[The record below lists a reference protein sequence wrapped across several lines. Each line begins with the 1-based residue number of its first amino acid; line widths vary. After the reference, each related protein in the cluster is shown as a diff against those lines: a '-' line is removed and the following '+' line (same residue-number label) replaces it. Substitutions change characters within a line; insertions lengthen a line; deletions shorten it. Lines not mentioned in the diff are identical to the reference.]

1 MSRPEA
7 PTHAAGGLTAAE
19 AQRRLAAEGYNEIAR
34 PGARSALSIL
44 ADVVRQPIL
53 LLLIAGSTVYLLLG
67 DVHEALVLGTSV
79 LLVAAI
85 TVYQE
90 GKSERA
96 LAALQELTSPRA
108 LAIRDGEECRIP
120 GREVVRGDLLVVREG
135 DRVAADGLVLQGS
148 NLRVDESLLTG
159 ESLAVRKTIWDGKA
173 QIEPPGG
180 DGTSFVYS
188 GTLVVQG
195 QAMVEVIATGSAT
208 AIGGIGRSL
217 VDIGAESTPLQRE
230 TARAVRLIAMGAVAL
245 SVLVALFHFVARG
258 GILDSVLAGITLAMA
273 ILPEEIPLVL
283 TVFLALGAWR
293 ISRSRVLTRRI
304 PAIEALGSATVLCVD
319 KTGTLT
325 MNRMAVR
332 ALATR
337 DAAIRVN
344 TDDSMLLDAPYR
356 ELAQLAILASEP
368 RAYEPMERAIHA
380 LADRL
385 PGASADERASLT
397 LAQAYPLSADLL
409 VFAQLWRK
417 PGEAEALLAAKG
429 APEAILR
436 ICRADAVLER
446 EVLGR
451 VAAMAQDGLRV
462 LGVARARVPGSQ
474 VPGAVT
480 EVEFEFIGLVGLADP
495 VRPTVRDALAQCYT
509 AGVRV
514 IMVTGD
520 YAVTAQAIA
529 RDIGLRNADHVITG
543 QALQGMSDD
552 ELAARVAECTIF
564 SRVVPEQ
571 KLRIVNALK
580 SRGEIVAMTGDGVN
594 DAPALKAA
602 HIGIAMGGRGTDVA
616 REAAT
621 LVLLDDDFAS
631 IVRAIR
637 LGRRIYTNIRNAIS
651 YLLAVHVPIAAMA
664 FVPLALGWPL
674 AFFPVHI
681 VFFEFVI
688 DPTCSIVFEAE
699 EAQDDVMRRPP
710 RDPHEPLF
718 SINTVLVSLLQGVA
732 VLAAVAVMYGWA
744 LVHHTPETARAVAF
758 VTIVLGNLGLIV
770 ANRSAL
776 RSIAQTLRSPNPA
789 LWWVVAATLA
799 GMAVAV
805 YLPPAARLFMLAPL
819 APGQLAM
826 CALAAFASVAWF
838 ELYKFVRRARYLP
851 AVGRSNGRN
860 DAS

>member
-1 MSRPEA
+1 MSP
-7 PTHAAGGLTAAE
+7 PDAATRQPSGLTVVE
-19 AQRRLAAEGYNEIAR
+19 AQRRLAAGGYNEIAR
-34 PGARSALSIL
+34 PGARGVLSVL

-53 LLLIAGSTVYLLLG
+53 LLLIAGALVYLLLG

-108 LAIRDGEECRIP
+108 LVIRDGEECRIP
-120 GREVVRGDLLVVREG
+120 GREVVRGDVLVVREG
-135 DRVAADGLVLQGS
+135 DRVPADAVVLQTS
-148 NLRVDESLLTG
+148 ALRVDESLLTG
-159 ESLAVRKTIWDGKA
+159 ESVAVRKTTWDGKA
-173 QIEPPGG
+173 RIEPPGG
-180 DGTSFVYS
+180 DGTSFIYS

-195 QAMVEVIATGSAT
+195 QARAEVVATGAAT

-217 VDIGAESTPLQRE
+217 AGIGSESTPLQRE
-230 TARAVRLIAMGAVAL
+230 TARAVRLIAFGAVAL
-245 SVLVALFHFVARG
+245 SVLVALLHFAARG
-258 GILDSVLAGITLAMA
+258 GVLDSVLAGITLAMA

-293 ISRSRVLTRRI
+293 ISRDRVLTRRI

-325 MNRMAVR
+325 MNRMAVH

-337 DAAIRVN
+337 DAGVWV
-344 TDDSMLLDAPYR
+344 DAGDAAPVEESYR
-356 ELAQLAILASEP
+356 ELAEVAILASEP
-368 RAYEPMERAIHA
+368 EAFEPMERAIHA
-380 LADRL
+380 LAQRL
-385 PGASADERASLT
+385 PAASAGERAALT
-397 LAQAYPLSADLL
+397 LARTYPLSADLL

-417 PGEAEALLAAKG
+417 PDGAAAVLAAKG

-436 ICRADAVLER
+436 ICRADAALER
-446 EVLGR
+446 ETLDR
-451 VAAMAQDGLRV
+451 VGAMAQEGLRV
-462 LGVARARVPGSQ
+462 LGVARARMTESQIPDAVPD
-474 VPGAVT
+474 VRFDFV
-480 EVEFEFIGLVGLADP
+480 GLIGLADP
-495 VRPTVRDALAQCYT
+495 VRPTVREALAQCYT

-514 IMVTGD
+514 VMITGD
-520 YAVTAQAIA
+520 YAATAQAIA
-529 RDIGLRNADHVITG
+529 REIGLHGSKQVITG
-543 QALQGMSDD
+543 QALQGMSDAQ
-552 ELAARVAECTIF
+552 LAARVTDCTLF

-580 SRGEIVAMTGDGVN
+580 ARGEIVAMTGDGVN

-631 IVRAIR
+631 IVRAIA

-664 FVPLALGWPL
+664 FMPLAFGWPL
-674 AFFPVHI
+674 AFYPVHI

-699 EAQDDVMRRPP
+699 SAHDNVMRQPP
-710 RDPHEPLF
+710 RDPREPLF
-718 SINTVLVSLLQGVA
+718 SINTVAVSLLQGIA
-732 VLAAVAVMYGWA
+732 VLVAVAVTYGWA
-744 LVHHTPETARAVAF
+744 LAHETPEAARAMAF
-758 VTIVLGNLGLIV
+758 VTIVLGNLGLIIV
-770 ANRSAL
+770 NRSAV
-776 RSIAQTLRSPNPA
+776 RSIAQTLRAPNPA

-799 GMAVAV
+799 GMALAV
-805 YLPPAARLFMLAPL
+805 YLPPAARLFMLTPL
-819 APGQLAM
+819 TSGQIAT
-826 CALAAFASVAWF
+826 CALAAFVSLAWF
-838 ELYKFVRRARYLP
+838 ELYKFMRRARSLP
-851 AVGRSNGRN
+851 GGTSNKR
-860 DAS
+860 DIAS